1 MQLVHLHPDL
11 EKQRSL
17 QRKLTEWWSQLN
29 AKASSKRLGS
39 LQSPPHWDSYDELPK
54 SEVTSPKIFHAVS
67 SFTSR
72 FQETKV
78 IAKEAHWMMIATKRK
93 SIPWKGF
100 VPTKSTALAH
110 MMSFQNQKWHLAR
123 FLVGKEEMVWYRIW
137 IMQPTARLSPQ
148 ESVLFRATIG
158 HKFPAID
165 PGRCFQLAI
174 WLVTSLECPCTNPS
188 TPCSYCG
195 RSFSWIPTVA
205 HSRIVYHVDIAIY
218 MPWRLE
224 VALAN
229 RQDKVKGHHRSIIL
243 WHEPN
248 CLCTPQFLRLPFTCN
263 LHRFQDTKATTH

>member
-1 MQLVHLHPDL
+1 MLLVHLHPGF

-17 QRKLTEWWSQLN
+17 QRKLTKWWSQLN
-29 AKASSKRLGS
+29 AKASLEK
-39 LQSPPHWDSYDELPK
+39 
-54 SEVTSPKIFHAVS
+54 T
-67 SFTSR
+67 
-72 FQETKV
+72 
-78 IAKEAHWMMIATKRK
+78 
-93 SIPWKGF
+93 

-137 IMQPTARLSPQ
+137 IMQPTARLSPTRISFVSSNYWAQ
-148 ESVLFRATIG
+148 VSCYWPRTLFSVG
-158 HKFPAID
+158 N
-165 PGRCFQLAI
+165 
-174 WLVTSLECPCTNPS
+174 WLVKSLECPHTNRS

-195 RSFSWIPTVA
+195 HSFSWIPTVA

-229 RQDKVKGHHRSIIL
+229 RQDKVKGHHRSIVH

-248 CLCTPQFLRLPFTCN
+248 CLCAPQFLRLPFTCN

>member
-1 MQLVHLHPDL
+1 MQLLHLHPDL

-29 AKASSKRLGS
+29 AKASLKRLVS
-39 LQSPPHWDSYDELPK
+39 LQSPPHWLSYDELPK

-78 IAKEAHWMMIATKRK
+78 IAKEAHQMMIAIKRK
-93 SIPWKGF
+93 SIPWKDF

-137 IMQPTARLSPQ
+137 IMQPTARLSPTRISFVSSNYGAQ
-148 ESVLFRATIG
+148 VSCYWPRTLFSVG
-158 HKFPAID
+158 N
-165 PGRCFQLAI
+165 

-205 HSRIVYHVDIAIY
+205 HSRIACHVDIAIC
-218 MPWRLE
+218 PDDLKW
-224 VALAN
+224 
-229 RQDKVKGHHRSIIL
+229 
-243 WHEPN
+243 
-248 CLCTPQFLRLPFTCN
+248 T
-263 LHRFQDTKATTH
+263 

>member
-67 SFTSR
+67 SFTPR
-72 FQETKV
+72 FRETKV
-78 IAKEAHWMMIATKRK
+78 IAKEAHQMMIAIKRK
-93 SIPWKGF
+93 SIPWKDCPYKVHRTGSYDELPKSEVTSRKIFGGEGRNGMIPHLNNAAYSKAEPTRISF
-100 VPTKSTALAH
+100 VSSNYWAQVSCYWPRTLFS
-110 MMSFQNQKWHLAR
+110 
-123 FLVGKEEMVWYRIW
+123 VGN
-137 IMQPTARLSPQ
+137 
-148 ESVLFRATIG
+148 
-158 HKFPAID
+158 
-165 PGRCFQLAI
+165 

-205 HSRIVYHVDIAIY
+205 HSRIACHVDIAIC
-218 MPWRLE
+218 PDDLKW
-224 VALAN
+224 
-229 RQDKVKGHHRSIIL
+229 
-243 WHEPN
+243 P
-248 CLCTPQFLRLPFTCN
+248 
-263 LHRFQDTKATTH
+263 